1 MSNTHTH
8 FNPNQPLYGPVSVV
22 KIFEKITSNET
33 IYQKIIEL
41 GSLNKNFPHDQILP
55 ENLVSG
61 CQSTVYLYSYSIDNK
76 LFFESTSDALISSGL
91 AFIASKAYSGL
102 TAEEI
107 LKTPPSFV
115 EAIGLNHNLTPSRS
129 NGLQSMISLIK
140 QKALHFYIKS
150 TK

>member
-1 MSNTHTH
+1 MSSNDTPS
-8 FNPNQPLYGPVSVV
+8 NSSLYGSKSIV
-22 KIFEKITSNET
+22 KIFEKITSNEM

-41 GSLNKNFPHDQILP
+41 GSLNKNFPHDQIIS

-91 AFIASKAYSGL
+91 AFIAAKAYSGL

-107 LKTPPSFV
+107 LKTPPSFI
-115 EAIGLNHNLTPSRS
+115 EEIGLHSNLTPSRS

-140 QKALHFYIKS
+140 QKALQHYMKTS
-150 TK
+150 K